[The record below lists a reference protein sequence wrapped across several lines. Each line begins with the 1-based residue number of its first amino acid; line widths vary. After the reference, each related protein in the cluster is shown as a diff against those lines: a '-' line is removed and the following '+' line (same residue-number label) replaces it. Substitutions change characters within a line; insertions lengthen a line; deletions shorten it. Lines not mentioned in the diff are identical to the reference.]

1 MSRDLMLKVMR
12 AYHAPEP
19 ITRESYLNFV
29 YLGNPPVDRDG
40 DLDPELE
47 AELPR
52 EFQRKETVT
61 HEEVKAAEDAE
72 RAMVDAVI
80 KRLEESE

>member
-1 MSRDLMLKVMR
+1 MSRDPMLNVLR
-12 AYHAPEP
+12 AYQAPEP
-19 ITRESYLNFV
+19 VTREDYLNFV
-29 YLGNPPVDRDG
+29 YAGNPPVDEAG
-40 DLDPELE
+40 DLPAELE

-61 HEEVKAAEDAE
+61 HEQVKAAEDAE